1 MSSSVGAVSGQSV
14 GAVPGGAV
22 SGQCRL
28 TLVSECRAVSE
39 QCRSSVGQCRG
50 FLTVDLLGQ
59 CRAVSARRSTR
70 RPGQRPPLLAES
82 LIVYKVFKTTDAALR
97 MPLRLSQRHAR
108 GIQIL
113 KLPLR
118 LNFDAADLAG
128 DKPAAQITINGGGG
142 LGQPPADAI
151 EASALRARPRW
162 RGRSAPSACGEP
174 RTLFDFRRRQ
184 GCMTQPI
191 SVARLGEYFRPDF
204 VCTLESQRRPLWPSR
219 SEVRGSRR
227 RLAPPTL
234 AKIHTI

>member
-1 MSSSVGAVSGQSV
+1 VSSSVGAVSGQSV
-14 GAVPGGAV
+14 GAVSGGAV

-113 KLPLR
+113 KLPLQR
-118 LNFDAADLAG
+118 GRPRRRQANDKQAN
-128 DKPAAQITINGGGG
+128 DKPAAQITIHGGGG
-142 LGQPPADAI
+142 LVEVSGSLRRTPSRPPR
-151 EASALRARPRW
+151 SALGPDGVGAPRPAPAASLEPCSI
-162 RGRSAPSACGEP
+162 SAG
-174 RTLFDFRRRQ
+174 
-184 GCMTQPI
+184 GK
-191 SVARLGEYFRPDF
+191 VA
-204 VCTLESQRRPLWPSR
+204 
-219 SEVRGSRR
+219 
-227 RLAPPTL
+227 
-234 AKIHTI
+234 

>member
-1 MSSSVGAVSGQSV
+1 VSSSVGAVSGQSV

-113 KLPLR
+113 KLPLQR
-118 LNFDAADLAG
+118 GRPRRRQACGANHHPWRRRSRAAS
-128 DKPAAQITINGGGG
+128 GGRHRG
-142 LGQPPADAI
+142 LRAPRSAPMAW
-151 EASALRARPRW
+151 ALRAQR
-162 RGRSAPSACGEP
+162 
-174 RTLFDFRRRQ
+174 LRRASNPVRFPQ
-184 GCMTQPI
+184 A
-191 SVARLGEYFRPDF
+191 ARLHDSADF
-204 VCTLESQRRPLWPSR
+204 SRSIGRIFPSR
-219 SEVRGSRR
+219 FCVHAGKPKT
-227 RLAPPTL
+227 APMAFAL
-234 AKIHTI
+234 NNR